1 MTIFY
6 TFYQSFP
13 LPTNSSWFF
22 QNFQCFISRGKKYF
36 SKFATFQTFNKIC
49 NLSHFLPNFSTLHK
63 FQLIFP
69 KFSIFHFMRGKN
81 HFSTLFYQI
90 FPVFPQI
97 PADFSKIFH
106 FSFYAVKYFFK
117 FFKIFATFQTFNKIY
132 NLSHFFTK
140 FFHFP
145 QIPADF
151 SKIFNFSFYAWKKYF
166 FKFV

>member
-22 QNFQCFISRGKKYF
+22 ENFQFFISRGKIF
-36 SKFATFQTFNKIC
+36 LQIFQNFATFQTFNKIC

-63 FQLIFP
+63 FQLIFQ

-81 HFSTLFYQI
+81 IFQI
-90 FPVFPQI
+90 CLNLSI
-97 PADFSKIFH
+97 
-106 FSFYAVKYFFK
+106 
-117 FFKIFATFQTFNKIY
+117 FQTFNK
-132 NLSHFFTK
+132 NWPFLTLFTK
-140 FFHFP
+140 VFHFK

-151 SKIFNFSFYAWKKYF
+151 SKIFNVSFHAVKYF
-166 FKFV
+166 SKFFQIWPLFKLLTNWPFFTLFTIFFQFP